1 MLDARRRRWVIVLT
15 ALGSLMAA
23 LDTLVVATAIPTIRT
38 DLGATLPQLEWTVN
52 AYNLSLAVLLVPAAV
67 LGDRL
72 GRARCYAAG
81 LVIFAL
87 ASVGCALAPS
97 ADALIALRTVQG
109 AGAALLMTLGLALLT
124 SAFPAERR
132 GQAVGLYSAVTGI
145 AVASGPLVGG
155 LVIEGLSWQW
165 IFWINVPIGLI
176 AVPLVLRHVPES
188 RVPDST
194 LDVPGVALLGAGC
207 FALVW
212 GLVRSAT
219 VGWDAPEVIA
229 ALVVGLLLLG
239 ALVGWERRAA
249 HPLIPGALI
258 ARRGFSVGNVAAF
271 FTLASLFSAVF
282 FYGQL
287 LQLVLGASP
296 LEAGLRLMAWTG
308 TFVLVAP
315 VAGAFADRIGERPLL
330 AVGLTV
336 QAGAMLWIAGVVN
349 TGSGYLDVLGP
360 FVIGGIGVSM
370 AVPCGQ
376 SAVVSAVE
384 DRDVG
389 TAAGVNATMREL
401 GGVFGIAVTVAVFGA
416 YGGYGSP
423 QEFVDGFGPAIVTA
437 AALSALGAL
446 AGLALPARRP
456 VTVPAPVVAVAS

>member
-1 MLDARRRRWVIVLT
+1 MSDARHRRWVIVLT

-67 LGDRL
+67 IGDRL

-81 LVIFAL
+81 LGLFAL
-87 ASVGCALAPS
+87 ASLGCALAPS
-97 ADALIALRTVQG
+97 ADALVVMRAVQG
-109 AGAALLMTLGLALLT
+109 AGAALVMTLGLALLT
-124 SAFPAERR
+124 SAFPAQRR

-155 LVIEGLSWQW
+155 LVIEGLNWQW
-165 IFWINVPIGLI
+165 IFWVNVPIGLL
-176 AVPLVLRHVPES
+176 AVPLVLRFVPET

-194 LDVPGVALLGAGC
+194 LDVPGVALLAGGC

-212 GLVRSAT
+212 AMVRSAT
-219 VGWDAPEVIA
+219 VGWDAPEVLG
-229 ALVVGLLLLG
+229 ALVGGVVLLV

-249 HPLIPGALI
+249 HPLIPGSLL
-258 ARRGFSVGNVAAF
+258 ARRGFSAGNIAAF
-271 FTLASLFSAVF
+271 LTLASLFSAVF

-287 LQLVLGASP
+287 LQVVMGASP

-308 TFVLVAP
+308 TFILVAP

-330 AVGLTV
+330 ATGLAI
-336 QAGAMLWIAGVVN
+336 QGAAMLWLASTID
-349 TGSGYLDVLGP
+349 TGAGYLDVLGP
-360 FVIGGIGVSM
+360 FVIGGVGVSL

-376 SAVVSAVE
+376 SAVVSAVK

-389 TAAGVNATMREL
+389 TAAGINATMREL

-423 QEFVDGFGPAIVTA
+423 QEFVDGFTPAIVTA
-437 AALSALGAL
+437 AVLSAAGAV
-446 AGLALPARRP
+446 AGLALPARRRAA
-456 VTVPAPVVAVAS
+456 VPAVAVAS

>member
-1 MLDARRRRWVIVLT
+1 MTDARHRRWVIVLT

-38 DLGATLPQLEWTVN
+38 DLGATLPELEWTVN

-72 GRARCYAAG
+72 GRARCYAVG
-81 LVIFAL
+81 LGVFAV

-97 ADALIALRTVQG
+97 AGALIAMRAVQG

-155 LVIEGLSWQW
+155 LVIEGLDWQW

-176 AVPLVLRHVPES
+176 AVPLVLRHVPDS
-188 RVPDST
+188 RVPEST
-194 LDVPGVALLGAGC
+194 LDVPGVALLAGGC

-212 GLVRSAT
+212 AMVRSAT
-219 VGWDAPEVIA
+219 VGWDATEVVV
-229 ALVVGLLLLG
+229 ALVGGVVLLA
-239 ALVGWERRAA
+239 ALVGWERRAPR
-249 HPLIPGALI
+249 PLIPGSLL
-258 ARRGFSVGNVAAF
+258 ARRGFSAGNIAAF
-271 FTLASLFSAVF
+271 LTLASLFSAVF

-287 LQLVLGASP
+287 LQFVLGDSP
-296 LEAGLRLMAWTG
+296 LEAGLGLMAWTG

-315 VAGAFADRIGERPLL
+315 GAGAFADRIGERPLL
-330 AVGLTV
+330 AVGLTIP
-336 QAGAMLWIAGVVN
+336 AAAMLWIAGVVD

-360 FVIGGIGVSM
+360 FVIGGVGVSL

-401 GGVFGIAVTVAVFGA
+401 GGVFGIALTVAVFGA

-423 QEFVDGFGPAIVTA
+423 QEFVDGFAPAMVAA
-437 AALSALGAL
+437 AALSAAGAA
-446 AGLALPARRP
+446 AGLAVPARRRA
-456 VTVPAPVVAVAS
+456 TVPAIAVPA

>member
-1 MLDARRRRWVIVLT
+1 VLDARHRRWVIVLT

-38 DLGATLPQLEWTVN
+38 DLGATLPELEWTVN

-67 LGDRL
+67 IGDRL

-81 LVIFAL
+81 LGVFAL
-87 ASVGCALAPS
+87 ASVGCAIAPS
-97 ADALIALRTVQG
+97 ADALIAMRTAQG

-155 LVIEGLSWQW
+155 LVIEGLNWQW
-165 IFWINVPIGLI
+165 IFWINVPIGLL
-176 AVPLVLRHVPES
+176 AVPLVLRYVPES

-194 LDVPGVALLGAGC
+194 LDVPGVALLAGGC

-212 GLVRSAT
+212 AMVRSAT
-219 VGWDAPEVIA
+219 VGWDAPEVVG
-229 ALVVGLLLLG
+229 ALAGGVVLLG
-239 ALVGWERRAA
+239 ALVGWERRAP
-249 HPLIPGALI
+249 HPLIPGSLL
-258 ARRGFSVGNVAAF
+258 ARRGFTAGNVAAF
-271 FTLASLFSAVF
+271 LTLASLFSAVF

-287 LQLVLGASP
+287 LQFVLGDSP
-296 LEAGLRLMAWTG
+296 LEAGLGLMAWTG

-315 VAGAFADRIGERPLL
+315 GAGAFADRIGERPLL
-330 AVGLTV
+330 AVGLAI
-336 QAGAMLWIAGVVN
+336 QAGAMFWIAGVVD

-360 FVIGGIGVSM
+360 FVIGGVGVSL

-384 DRDVG
+384 DREVG

-401 GGVFGIAVTVAVFGA
+401 GGVFGIALTVAVFGA

-423 QEFVDGFGPAIVTA
+423 QEFVDGFAPAMVAA
-437 AALSALGAL
+437 AALSAAGAA
-446 AGLALPARRP
+446 AGLAVPARRRAA
-456 VTVPAPVVAVAS
+456 VPAIAVAA

>member
-1 MLDARRRRWVIVLT
+1 MLDARHRRWVIVLT

-38 DLGATLPQLEWTVN
+38 DLGATLPELEWTVN

-67 LGDRL
+67 IGDRL
-72 GRARCYAAG
+72 GRARWYAVG
-81 LVIFAL
+81 LGVFAL

-97 ADALIALRTVQG
+97 ADALIAMRAVQG

-155 LVIEGLSWQW
+155 LVIEGLNWQW
-165 IFWINVPIGLI
+165 IFWINVPIGLL
-176 AVPLVLRHVPES
+176 AVPLVLRYVPES

-194 LDVPGVALLGAGC
+194 LDVPGVALLAGGC

-212 GLVRSAT
+212 AMVRSAT
-219 VGWDAPEVIA
+219 VGWDAPEV
-229 ALVVGLLLLG
+229 VG
-239 ALVGWERRAA
+239 ALVGGLALLSALVWWERRAP
-249 HPLIPGALI
+249 HPLIPGSLL
-258 ARRGFSVGNVAAF
+258 ARRGFSAGNVAAF
-271 FTLASLFSAVF
+271 LTLASLFSAVF

-287 LQLVLGASP
+287 LQFVLGDSP
-296 LEAGLRLMAWTG
+296 LEAGLGLMAWTG

-315 VAGAFADRIGERPLL
+315 GAGAFADRIGERPLL
-330 AVGLTV
+330 AVGLAI
-336 QAGAMLWIAGVVN
+336 QAGAMLWIAGVVD

-360 FVIGGIGVSM
+360 FVVGGVGVSL

-401 GGVFGIAVTVAVFGA
+401 GGVFGIALTVAVFGA

-423 QEFVDGFGPAIVTA
+423 QQFVDGFVPAMVAA
-437 AALSALGAL
+437 AALSAAGAA
-446 AGLALPARRP
+446 AGLAVPARRRA
-456 VTVPAPVVAVAS
+456 TVPAIAVPA

>member
-1 MLDARRRRWVIVLT
+1 MLDARHRRWVIVLT

-38 DLGATLPQLEWTVN
+38 DLGASLPELEWTVN

-67 LGDRL
+67 VGDRF
-72 GRARCYAAG
+72 GRARWYAVG
-81 LVIFAL
+81 LGVFAL

-97 ADALIALRTVQG
+97 ADTLIAMRAVQG

-155 LVIEGLSWQW
+155 LVIEGLNWQW
-165 IFWINVPIGLI
+165 IFWINVPIGLL
-176 AVPLVLRHVPES
+176 AVPLVLRYVPES

-194 LDVPGVALLGAGC
+194 LDVPGVALLAGGC

-212 GLVRSAT
+212 AMVRSAT
-219 VGWDAPEVIA
+219 VGWDAPEVVG
-229 ALVVGLLLLG
+229 ALVVGVVLLG
-239 ALVGWERRAA
+239 ALVWWERRAQ
-249 HPLIPGALI
+249 HPLIPGSLL
-258 ARRGFSVGNVAAF
+258 ARRGFTAGNVAAF
-271 FTLASLFSAVF
+271 LTLASLFSAVF

-287 LQLVLGASP
+287 LQFVLGDSP
-296 LEAGLRLMAWTG
+296 LEAGLGLMAWTG

-315 VAGAFADRIGERPLL
+315 GAGAFADRIGERPLL
-330 AVGLTV
+330 AVGLAI
-336 QAGAMLWIAGVVN
+336 QAGAMLWIAGVVD

-360 FVIGGIGVSM
+360 FVVGGVGVSL

-376 SAVVSAVE
+376 SAVVSAVD

-401 GGVFGIAVTVAVFGA
+401 GGVFGIALTVAVFGA

-423 QEFVDGFGPAIVTA
+423 QQFVDGFVPAMVAA
-437 AALSALGAL
+437 AALSAAGAA
-446 AGLALPARRP
+446 AGLAVPARRRA
-456 VTVPAPVVAVAS
+456 TVPAIAVPA

>member
-1 MLDARRRRWVIVLT
+1 MTDARHRRWVIVLT

-38 DLGATLPQLEWTVN
+38 DLGATLPELEWTVN

-72 GRARCYAAG
+72 GRARCYAVG
-81 LVIFAL
+81 LGVFAV

-97 ADALIALRTVQG
+97 AGALIAMRAVQG

-155 LVIEGLSWQW
+155 LVIEGLDWQW

-188 RVPDST
+188 RVPEST
-194 LDVPGVALLGAGC
+194 LDVPGVALLAGGC

-212 GLVRSAT
+212 AMVRSAT
-219 VGWDAPEVIA
+219 VGWDATEVVV
-229 ALVVGLLLLG
+229 ALVGGVVLLA
-239 ALVGWERRAA
+239 ALVGWERRASR
-249 HPLIPGALI
+249 PLIPGSLL
-258 ARRGFSVGNVAAF
+258 ARRGFSAGNIAAF
-271 FTLASLFSAVF
+271 LTLASLFSAVF

-287 LQLVLGASP
+287 LQFVLGDSP
-296 LEAGLRLMAWTG
+296 LEAGLGLMAWTG

-315 VAGAFADRIGERPLL
+315 GAGAFADRIGERPLL
-330 AVGLTV
+330 AVGLTI
-336 QAGAMLWIAGVVN
+336 QAAAMLWIAGVVD

-360 FVIGGIGVSM
+360 FVIGGVGVSL

-401 GGVFGIAVTVAVFGA
+401 GGVFGIALTVAVFGA

-423 QEFVDGFGPAIVTA
+423 QEFVDGFAPAMVAA
-437 AALSALGAL
+437 AALSAAGAA
-446 AGLALPARRP
+446 AGLAVPARRRA
-456 VTVPAPVVAVAS
+456 TVPAIAVPA

>member
-1 MLDARRRRWVIVLT
+1 MLDARHRRWVIVLT

-38 DLGATLPQLEWTVN
+38 DLGASLPELEWTVN

-67 LGDRL
+67 VGDRF
-72 GRARCYAAG
+72 GRARWYAVG
-81 LVIFAL
+81 LGVFAL

-97 ADALIALRTVQG
+97 ADTLIAMRAVQG

-155 LVIEGLSWQW
+155 LVIEGLNWQW
-165 IFWINVPIGLI
+165 IFWINVPIGLL
-176 AVPLVLRHVPES
+176 AVPLVLRYVPES

-194 LDVPGVALLGAGC
+194 LDVPGVALLAGGC

-212 GLVRSAT
+212 AMVRSAT
-219 VGWDAPEVIA
+219 VGWDAPEVVG
-229 ALVVGLLLLG
+229 ALVVGVVLLG
-239 ALVGWERRAA
+239 ALVWWERRAQ
-249 HPLIPGALI
+249 HPLIPGSLL
-258 ARRGFSVGNVAAF
+258 ARRGFTAGNVAAF
-271 FTLASLFSAVF
+271 LTLASLFSAVF

-287 LQLVLGASP
+287 LQFVLGDSP
-296 LEAGLRLMAWTG
+296 LEAGLGLMAWTG

-315 VAGAFADRIGERPLL
+315 GAGAFADRIGERPLL
-330 AVGLTV
+330 AVGLAI
-336 QAGAMLWIAGVVN
+336 QAGAMLWIAGVVD

-360 FVIGGIGVSM
+360 FVVGGVGVSL

-376 SAVVSAVE
+376 SAVVSAVD

-401 GGVFGIAVTVAVFGA
+401 GGVFGIALTVAVFGA

-423 QEFVDGFGPAIVTA
+423 QQFVDGFVPAMVAA
-437 AALSALGAL
+437 AALSAAGAA
-446 AGLALPARRP
+446 AGLAVPARRRAS
-456 VTVPAPVVAVAS
+456 VPAIAVPA